1 MTGKEIFARVSPATR
16 HESFAPLARE
26 LEAAWQIKA
35 SPTILNYGASEG
47 VEITTESAEPKS
59 FRVACRMDCAN
70 ENDERSMRWAAERWL
85 KDNARPR

>member
-16 HESFAPLARE
+16 HERFAPLARE

-35 SPTILNYGASEG
+35 SPVLLNYGDSEG
-47 VEITTESAEPKS
+47 IEATTEGDDPKR
-59 FRVACRMDCAN
+59 FAVARRVDFAN
-70 ENDERSMRWAAERWL
+70 ENDERSMRWTLETWL